1 VANAFDSMSCLSAMT
16 TPQSDS
22 WLGSM
27 WSVAGACGY
36 GQVHE
41 ETVVRISPINEQ
53 GITETV
59 GALLSQNEQ
68 FEKLSRVN
76 RCDAVLSGVINRG
89 SQVLTSR
96 SFHT

>member
-1 VANAFDSMSCLSAMT
+1 MT

-59 GALLSQNEQ
+59 GALLSQNEE
-68 FEKLSRVN
+68 F
-76 RCDAVLSGVINRG
+76 
-89 SQVLTSR
+89 
-96 SFHT
+96 